1 MIATFIAFS
10 PSPADP
16 ASVDGS
22 GSGTVIEPLLALER
36 EDLTGAL
43 EFRANGVTTVVY
55 VRAGEIG
62 YASGGTIGETLGRL
76 LVRSGRL
83 EEDHGVSV
91 IHHMIDRLVDR
102 DEVRFGEVLVELGF
116 LTAAELEVALA
127 KQVRE
132 KLIGC
137 VLRGRGD
144 WVFHPDDARLEA
156 VGSYV
161 VGARPMLVEAG
172 RRLSERRVEEI
183 LSLSS
188 PRYPEIVAPES
199 VVTAEFELSPEEQA
213 LLRDLD
219 GTVSISFLRT
229 RTDLPELLPFL
240 AALVLGGGVTLRVTP
255 TTARRPSETRPVPPA
270 FQTQRRAPG
279 PVPTEGSSVA
289 HSASTIAVARNLA
302 EHRSSRES
310 FEQILPDAAV
320 RGKEAQA
327 RLKVLLDAKK
337 PKTGR
342 RRWPDAKNDRE
353 RRLMAASAF
362 HKGRLFLRA
371 EDAERALPGLHR
383 ALELRPQELEYEL
396 HVKWAQLLVNDAFK
410 DDARRNE
417 VEHLAMKCL
426 RADHLCEL
434 AWSVLGHSAHHDHND
449 EAALRFFQ
457 RAAKLDPKLVDASRL
472 VGLLQ
477 NRQSSEPHIRA
488 SIADATERA
497 RRGALQTPLDEL
509 VPARV
514 IHERRSD
521 RLIPRPPPPPR
532 PRVPSGQLTPRGGL
546 VVGQMFEEPG
556 AGEPPPSELPA
567 VETKRSLPPPPPPT
581 GATPS
586 PPSERT
592 LALAPTARAPLG
604 PPPQQ
609 RTPSVPPQPV
619 VGPTGLPPPSVPP
632 PRLAPGSDPPEATM
646 IMAASVPP
654 PPAPTFHAPPPPVFA
669 PLPPRPSLP
678 VELAPRRS
686 KAPVILVGLVALAAA
701 GAGAFWFT
709 QKTPAAVV
717 PVATA
722 TPVPSATPAPTPTPT
737 PTPTP
742 SAVAT
747 PTPMASATA
756 IASSAATDPEA
767 EPDAGSTTGLLHAK
781 SFGHRVYVDGRL
793 VGESGRD
800 MTLPCGPHKVKVG
813 SQGTEKAVVLPCG
826 GRLDVD

>member
-10 PSPADP
+10 ASCIDP
-16 ASVDGS
+16 VPVDGS

-43 EFRANGVTTVVY
+43 EFRANGVTTVIY

-62 YASGGTIGETLGRL
+62 YASGGAIGETLGRL

-116 LTAAELEVALA
+116 LDAAELEIALA

-161 VGARPMLVEAG
+161 VGARPMLIEAG

-183 LSLSS
+183 LSLST

-199 VVTAEFELSPEEQA
+199 VVAAEFELTREEQA

-219 GTVSISFLRT
+219 GTVSISFLRS
-229 RTDLPELLPFL
+229 RTDLADLLPLL

-270 FQTQRRAPG
+270 FQTQRRGPG
-279 PVPTEGSSVA
+279 PAPAEGARIA
-289 HSASTIAVARNLA
+289 HSASTIAVARNVG
-302 EHRSSRES
+302 EHRPNRES
-310 FEQILPDAAV
+310 FERIVPEAAA

-337 PKTGR
+337 PKSGR
-342 RRWPDAKNDRE
+342 RRWPDARNDRE

-362 HKGRLFLRA
+362 HKGRIFLRA
-371 EDAERALPGLHR
+371 EEAERALPGLHR

-396 HVKWAQLLVNDAFK
+396 YVKWAQLLVNDAFK

-434 AWSVLGHSAHHDHND
+434 AWSVLGHVAHHDRND

-509 VPARV
+509 VPARLV
-514 IHERRSD
+514 PGRRSD

-546 VVGQMFEEPG
+546 VVGQTFEEPG
-556 AGEPPPSELPA
+556 DAPAEAAEPPPSELPA

-581 GATPS
+581 GTTPS

-604 PPPQQ
+604 PPPP

-619 VGPTGLPPPSVPP
+619 VGPSGLPPPSVPP
-632 PRLAPGSDPPEATM
+632 PRPAPTSDPPERTV

-654 PPAPTFHAPPPPVFA
+654 AQPSFKAPPPPVFA
-669 PLPPRPSLP
+669 PPSP
-678 VELAPRRS
+678 SPGVEAAPGRS
-686 KAPVILVGLVALAAA
+686 KAPAIVVGLLALAAA
-701 GAGAFWFT
+701 AAGAFWLVT
-709 QKTPAAVV
+709 RPSAAIVPAATT
-717 PVATA
+717 TA
-722 TPVPSATPAPTPTPT
+722 PTMPAPSTTPVPAPTPTT
-737 PTPTP
+737 SASASTAP
-742 SAVAT
+742 SA
-747 PTPMASATA
+747 SA
-756 IASSAATDPEA
+756 AATDASAETV

-793 VGESGRD
+793 VGESGGRD
-800 MTLPCGPHKVKVG
+800 ITLPCGPHKVKVG

>member
-10 PSPADP
+10 PSCIDP
-16 ASVDGS
+16 VPVDGS

-43 EFRANGVTTVVY
+43 EFRANGVTTVIY

-62 YASGGTIGETLGRL
+62 YASGGAIGETLGRM
-76 LVRSGRL
+76 LVRSGQL

-116 LTAAELEVALA
+116 LTPAELEIALA

-132 KLIGC
+132 KLVGC

-161 VGARPMLVEAG
+161 VGARPMLIEAG

-183 LSLSS
+183 LSLST

-199 VVTAEFELSPEEQA
+199 VVAAEFELMPEEQM

-219 GTVSISFLRT
+219 GTVSISFLRS
-229 RTDLPELLPFL
+229 RTDLADLLPFL
-240 AALVLGGGVTLRVTP
+240 AALVLGGGITLRVTP

-279 PVPTEGSSVA
+279 PAPAEGARIA
-289 HSASTIAVARNLA
+289 HSASTIAVARNVG
-302 EHRSSRES
+302 EHRPNRES
-310 FEQILPDAAV
+310 FDAVLPDAAA

-362 HKGRLFLRA
+362 HKGRIFLRA
-371 EDAERALPGLHR
+371 EEAEHALPGLHR

-514 IHERRSD
+514 VLERRSD

-546 VVGQMFEEPG
+546 VVGQTFEEDPARHD
-556 AGEPPPSELPA
+556 AGEPPPSELPP
-567 VETKRSLPPPPPPT
+567 VQTKRSLPPPPQ
-581 GATPS
+581 GGTPS

-604 PPPQQ
+604 PPPQP

-619 VGPTGLPPPSVPP
+619 VGPSGLPPPSVPP
-632 PRLAPGSDPPEATM
+632 PRMAPTSDPPEATM

-654 PPAPTFHAPPPPVFA
+654 PPQPTFHAPPPPVFA
-669 PLPPRPSLP
+669 PPPSPSLE
-678 VELAPRRS
+678 VEIAPRRS

-701 GAGAFWFT
+701 GAGAFWFVSRP
-709 QKTPAAVV
+709 PAAIV

-722 TPVPSATPAPTPTPT
+722 SATAPAAPSTTPAPTPA
-737 PTPTP
+737 PTP
-742 SAVAT
+742 SPTT
-747 PTPMASATA
+747 PVPTETAAATA
-756 IASSAATDPEA
+756 APAEA
-767 EPDAGSTTGLLHAK
+767 PEPDAGSSTTGLLHAK

-793 VGESGRD
+793 VGESGGRD
-800 MTLPCGPHKVKVG
+800 IPLPCGPHKVKVG